1 MGGECLDPTVPF
13 LGSFPSHGIPAA
25 VPFLSTTSPTRQRK
39 RKDEKR
45 SVVAGASRAFLPPPS
60 SDPTSRPG
68 TRVQEAAGRS
78 SSTFEVAMEEDLEN
92 RGGACPQLLDLIPNE
107 SDWMMAP
114 EASGGG
120 RGIGGLGDSEDK
132 KLELKLGLPGGGGEE
147 EAAVLCL
154 DFFSKASK
162 TTTTTSTGARRRLF
176 EPAESKSEGPQ
187 QEQQAGFLQLQ
198 SRAESGNEWP
208 HKAVWAGGKADLQ
221 QSHAAPGGAAGPNT
235 SSQTRAAP
243 APVVG
248 WPPIRSFRKNLS
260 SSSVKPSVGLE
271 NDNVEIKQKF
281 DNNKKGLLVKINMDG
296 IPIGRKVDLK
306 AYDNY
311 EKLSLGVK
319 ELFLGLLAA
328 QKDTPENENEAA
340 KQAFVGLLDGSGEYT
355 LVYEDNEGDKML
367 AGDVPWD
374 MFVSTVKRLRVLKSS
389 DLAALRLGA
398 VSRKRTATES

>member
-1 MGGECLDPTVPF
+1 
-13 LGSFPSHGIPAA
+13 
-25 VPFLSTTSPTRQRK
+25 
-39 RKDEKR
+39 
-45 SVVAGASRAFLPPPS
+45 
-60 SDPTSRPG
+60 
-68 TRVQEAAGRS
+68 
-78 SSTFEVAMEEDLEN
+78 MEEDLEN

-114 EASGGG
+114 EASGEG
-120 RGIGGLGDSEDK
+120 RGVGGLDDSEDK
-132 KLELKLGLPGGGGEE
+132 KLELKLGLPGGGAE
-147 EAAVLCL
+147 EAAVLSL
-154 DFFSKASK
+154 GFFSKASK
-162 TTTTTSTGARRRLF
+162 TTTTTCAGARRGLF
-176 EPAESKSEGPQ
+176 ESAESKSEGPR

-248 WPPIRSFRKNLS
+248 WPPLRSFRKNLS
-260 SSSVKPSVGLE
+260 NSSVKPSVELQ
-271 NDNVEIKQKF
+271 NDNVEMKQKF

-306 AYDNY
+306 TYDNY
-311 EKLSLGVK
+311 EKLSLAVK

-328 QKDTPENENEAA
+328 QKDTPENENEEA
-340 KQAFVGLLDGSGEYT
+340 KQAFVGLLDGSREYT

-367 AGDVPWD
+367 VGDVPWD

>member
-1 MGGECLDPTVPF
+1 MDRLPRAPT
-13 LGSFPSHGIPAA
+13 AA
-25 VPFLSTTSPTRQRK
+25 YNPPTPPDALNR
-39 RKDEKR
+39 DL
-45 SVVAGASRAFLPPPS
+45 ASSS
-60 SDPTSRPG
+60 SDPTSPPG
-68 TRVQEAAGRS
+68 TRVQEAAGGRS
-78 SSTFEVAMEEDLEN
+78 SSTFELAMEEGLEN

-120 RGIGGLGDSEDK
+120 RGVGGLDDSEDK
-132 KLELKLGLPGGGGEE
+132 KLELRLGLPGGGGGEE
-147 EAAVLCL
+147 ESAVLSL
-154 DFFSKASK
+154 GFFSMASK
-162 TTTTTSTGARRRLF
+162 TTTAAAAAIATCSGARRGLF
-176 EPAESKSEGPQ
+176 ESAEFTKSEGPQ
-187 QEQQAGFLQLQ
+187 QEQQRQQGGFLQLQ
-198 SRAESGNEWP
+198 SRAESGDGWP
-208 HKAVWAGGKADLQ
+208 HKAVLQ
-221 QSHAAPGGAAGPNT
+221 QSHAAPGGAAAPNT

-260 SSSVKPSVGLE
+260 SSSVKPSVELE
-271 NDNVEIKQKF
+271 NDNIEMKQKF

-311 EKLSLGVK
+311 EKLSLAVK

-328 QKDTPENENEAA
+328 QKDTPQNENEEA

-367 AGDVPWD
+367 VGGVPWD
-374 MFVSTVKRLRVLKSS
+374 VFVSTVKRLRVLKSS
-389 DLAALRLGA
+389 DLTALHLGAA
-398 VSRKRTATES
+398 VSRKRTATESLS

>member
-1 MGGECLDPTVPF
+1 MVFGLILPPRFGFEDLA
-13 LGSFPSHGIPAA
+13 SS
-25 VPFLSTTSPTRQRK
+25 
-39 RKDEKR
+39 
-45 SVVAGASRAFLPPPS
+45 VAGASRAFLPPPS